1 MTRPTNHRRPPG
13 VTLALLAVAVLY
25 GVRPLLE
32 AALFHRLEAT
42 ADEALIPGGIE
53 VSVWTGIEG
62 IAGAVIILLC
72 VLAWLGRP
80 ARIRWALIVAMLALT
95 AINLFRIIQAW
106 AAPDDPVF
114 GGQIQSALRNVLLCQ
129 LPLMV
134 LVPLYVVWYLNR
146 APARAFFARAGAPR
160 DMPPRQTPPT
170 GDAAQQ
176 RVNKS

>member
-1 MTRPTNHRRPPG
+1 
-13 VTLALLAVAVLY
+13 
-25 GVRPLLE
+25 
-32 AALFHRLEAT
+32 
-42 ADEALIPGGIE
+42 
-53 VSVWTGIEG
+53 
-62 IAGAVIILLC
+62 
-72 VLAWLGRP
+72 
-80 ARIRWALIVAMLALT
+80 VAMLALT